1 MEEQFVIGGKVTA
14 SSSASA
20 GVWDGGGGGSSSGND
35 KSSGSTPIPM
45 EIRPDEE
52 TVQPPVEETAAGKVP
67 AETEILS
74 GDVAVVGIFGEE
86 EATEEIIEITE
97 ATEAVA
103 VEAPVAADLT
113 GSSAGPGIGIIA
125 AAVLAV
131 ALVLG
136 VVIGK
141 RKKKA

>member
-1 MEEQFVIGGKVTA
+1 MEEQIVVGGKVTA
-14 SSSASA
+14 STSAAA
-20 GVWDGGGGGSSSGND
+20 GVWDGGGGSSGSD

-52 TVQPPVEETAAGKVP
+52 TVVPPVEETAAGTEP
-67 AETEILS
+67 AETETLS

-86 EATEEIIEITE
+86 EATEESIEITQ
-97 ATEAVA
+97 ATETVA

-113 GSSAGPGIGIIA
+113 GSNGGPGIGIIA

-136 VVIGK
+136 IVIGK

>member
-1 MEEQFVIGGKVTA
+1 MEEQIVVGGKVTA
-14 SSSASA
+14 STSAAA
-20 GVWDGGGGGSSSGND
+20 GVWDGGGGSSSGNG

-52 TVQPPVEETAAGKVP
+52 TVLPPMEETAETTEP
-67 AETEILS
+67 AVTETLS

-86 EATEEIIEITE
+86 EATEESIEITQ
-97 ATEAVA
+97 ATETVA

-113 GSSAGPGIGIIA
+113 GSNGGPGIGIIA

-136 VVIGK
+136 IVIGK

>member
-1 MEEQFVIGGKVTA
+1 MEEQIVVGGKVTA
-14 SSSASA
+14 STSAAA
-20 GVWDGGGGGSSSGND
+20 GVWDGGGGSSGSD

-52 TVQPPVEETAAGKVP
+52 TVVPPMEETAVGTEP
-67 AETEILS
+67 AVTETLS

-86 EATEEIIEITE
+86 EATEESIEITQ
-97 ATEAVA
+97 ATETVA

-113 GSSAGPGIGIIA
+113 GSNGGPGIGIIA